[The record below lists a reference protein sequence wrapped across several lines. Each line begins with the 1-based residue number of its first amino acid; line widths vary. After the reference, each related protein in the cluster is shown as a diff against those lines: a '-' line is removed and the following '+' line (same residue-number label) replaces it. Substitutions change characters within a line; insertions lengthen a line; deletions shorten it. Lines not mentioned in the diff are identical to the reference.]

1 MNLKTRCE
9 GKDIQV
15 INKKALN
22 RAFFLPRVKLYQEI
36 I

>member
-22 RAFFLPRVKLYQEI
+22 RAFLIVFKFKDCN
-36 I
+36 